1 MVLRSVSIVVAA
13 PFQSR
18 RKECYFCAL
27 KFLPEFLGV
36 KEKAFIPFESLSIF
50 SVEAEALLF
59 RVAKTCQIVCF
70 APQLLARYSEG
81 YS

>member
-1 MVLRSVSIVVAA
+1 M
-13 PFQSR
+13 
-18 RKECYFCAL
+18 
-27 KFLPEFLGV
+27 EFLGV
-36 KEKAFIPFESLSIF
+36 EEKAFVPFESLSIF

>member
-1 MVLRSVSIVVAA
+1 MVAVPFRSRVK
-13 PFQSR
+13 Q
-18 RKECYFCAL
+18 CYFCAL

-36 KEKAFIPFESLSIF
+36 EEKAFIPFESLSIF

-59 RVAKTCQIVCF
+59 RVAKTCQIVCV
-70 APQLLARYSEG
+70 APQLIARDSEG